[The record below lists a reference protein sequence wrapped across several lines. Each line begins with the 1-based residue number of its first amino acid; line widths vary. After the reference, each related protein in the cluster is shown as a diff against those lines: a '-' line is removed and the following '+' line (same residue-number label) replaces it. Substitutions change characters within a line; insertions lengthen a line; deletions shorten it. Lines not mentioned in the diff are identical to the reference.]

1 VKKTLS
7 LKNRFIFIY
16 DKFEFIKMKV
26 KHSKYK
32 NTGILFELLTRQLT
46 SDTITGNQTK
56 SLSFLK
62 KHFNSKTELL
72 KEYKIYHTLATQ
84 KYNRDNQ
91 ATMLIEE
98 LIKAHNKLNKSQL
111 RREKYN
117 LIKEIKD
124 TYNVND
130 FFKAKITDYKI
141 MASIYNLLENKKATA
156 LSIVDSKVTL
166 LEHIT
171 KSKQKTIKKDSVLE
185 NYNKQDKDTRL
196 LTYKVLLEKF
206 NDKYS
211 GLKDNQK
218 TLLKEYVN
226 SVTNS
231 PSLKSYIN
239 QEIKE
244 VKKTITKFSKKVEDK
259 AVAVKLNETKGMIKP
274 LCKKTFVNDDNVIN
288 LLNYYE
294 LINELK
300 TIHG

>member
-1 VKKTLS
+1 
-7 LKNRFIFIY
+7 
-16 DKFEFIKMKV
+16 MKV

-46 SDTITGNQTK
+46 SDTITGNQSK

-72 KEYKIYHTLATQ
+72 KEYKIYHTLTTQ
-84 KYNRDNQ
+84 KYKKDSQ
-91 ATMLIEE
+91 ATVLIET
-98 LIKAHNKLNKSQL
+98 LIEAHARLNKSQL

-117 LIKEIKD
+117 LIKEIKE

-141 MASIYNLLENKKATA
+141 MASIFNLLENKKATA
-156 LSIVDSKVTL
+156 LSIVNSKVTL

-171 KSKQKTIKKDSVLE
+171 KNKTKNKTKNTVLE
-185 NYNKQDKDTRL
+185 NYNKQDSDTRL

-206 NDKYS
+206 NNKYS
-211 GLKDNQK
+211 GLEENQK

-231 PSLKSYIN
+231 PALKSYLN

-244 VKKTITKFSKKVEDK
+244 VKKILTKYSKKVEDK
-259 AVAVKLNETKGMIKP
+259 AVVVKLNETKGMIKP
-274 LCKKTFVNDDNVIN
+274 LCKKSSVNDDNVIN

>member
-1 VKKTLS
+1 
-7 LKNRFIFIY
+7 
-16 DKFEFIKMKV
+16 MKV

-46 SDTITGNQTK
+46 SDTIAGNNPK
-56 SLSFLK
+56 ALDFLK

-72 KEYKIYHTLATQ
+72 KEYKIYHTLATK
-84 KYNRDNQ
+84 KYKKDSQ

-98 LIKAHNKLNKSQL
+98 LVKAYERLNKSQL

-117 LIKEIKD
+117 LIKEIKE
-124 TYNVND
+124 TYNIND
-130 FFKAKITDYKI
+130 FFKAKITNYKI
-141 MASIYNLLENKKATA
+141 MASIFNLLENKKASSM
-156 LSIVDSKVTL
+156 SIVNSKLTL
-166 LEHIT
+166 LEYIT
-171 KSKQKTIKKDSVLE
+171 EKPTKVKKNIVLE
-185 NYNKQDKDTRL
+185 TFNNQDKDTKL

-211 GLKDNQK
+211 GLEENQK

-231 PSLKSYIN
+231 PALKSYLN
-239 QEIKE
+239 QEIKA
-244 VKKTITKFSKKVEDK
+244 VKKTITGYSKKVEDK
-259 AVAVKLNETKGMIKP
+259 AVVVKLTETRDMIKP
-274 LCKKTFVNDDNVIN
+274 LCKKSSVSDDNVIN

-294 LINELK
+294 LVNELK

>member
-1 VKKTLS
+1 
-7 LKNRFIFIY
+7 
-16 DKFEFIKMKV
+16 MKV

-46 SDTITGNQTK
+46 SDTIAGTQPK
-56 SLSFLK
+56 ALSFLK
-62 KHFNSKTELL
+62 KHFNKKTELL

-84 KYNRDNQ
+84 KYNKDSQ
-91 ATMLIEE
+91 ATMLIDTLLE
-98 LIKAHNKLNKSQL
+98 AHGRLNKSQL

-130 FFKAKITDYKI
+130 FFKAKITNYKV
-141 MASIYNLLENKKATA
+141 MASIFNLLENKEATP
-156 LSIVDSKVTL
+156 LSIVNSKVTI

-171 KSKQKTIKKDSVLE
+171 EKKIKVKDSVVLE
-185 NYNKQDKDTRL
+185 NFNKQDKDTRL
-196 LTYKVLLEKF
+196 LTYKVILEKF
-206 NDKYS
+206 NDRYS
-211 GLKDNQK
+211 GLQDNQK

-231 PSLKSYIN
+231 PALKSYLN
-239 QEIKE
+239 QEINE
-244 VKKTITKFSKKVEDK
+244 VKKDLTKYSKKVKDK
-259 AVAVKLNETKGMIKP
+259 AVAIKLNETKDMIKP
-274 LCKKTFVNDDNVIN
+274 LCKKSSVNDDNVIN

-294 LINELK
+294 LVNELK

>member
-1 VKKTLS
+1 
-7 LKNRFIFIY
+7 
-16 DKFEFIKMKV
+16 MKV

-46 SDTITGNQTK
+46 SDTITGNQSK

-84 KYNRDNQ
+84 KYSKDSQ

-98 LIKAHNKLNKSQL
+98 LIKAHGRLNKSQL

-130 FFKAKITDYKI
+130 FFKAKITNYKI
-141 MASIYNLLENKKATA
+141 MASIFNLLENKEATA
-156 LSIVDSKVTL
+156 LSIVNSKVTL

-171 KSKQKTIKKDSVLE
+171 EKKESESKKDVVLE

-206 NDKYS
+206 NSKYS
-211 GLKDNQK
+211 NLEENQK

-226 SVTNS
+226 SVSNS
-231 PSLKSYIN
+231 PALKSYIN
-239 QEIKE
+239 QEIKM
-244 VKKTITKFSKKVEDK
+244 VKNSLTKYSKKVKDR
-259 AVAVKLNETKGMIKP
+259 AVAIKLNETKGLIKP
-274 LCKKTFVNDDNVIN
+274 LCKKSSVHDDNVIN

-294 LINELK
+294 LVNELK

>member
-1 VKKTLS
+1 
-7 LKNRFIFIY
+7 
-16 DKFEFIKMKV
+16 MKV

-46 SDTITGNQTK
+46 ADTIAGNRPK
-56 SLSFLK
+56 ALSIIQKYFSG
-62 KHFNSKTELL
+62 NSALL
-72 KEYKIYHTLATQ
+72 QEYKIYHTFTN
-84 KYNRDNQ
+84 KKFKEDNK
-91 ATMLIEE
+91 ATMLISTLAE
-98 LIKAHNKLNKSQL
+98 AHGKLNKSRL

-117 LIKEIKD
+117 LIKEIKE
-124 TYNVND
+124 TYDINN
-130 FFKAKITDYKI
+130 FFKAKISNYKV
-141 MASIYNLLENKKATA
+141 MASIFNLLENKKATP
-156 LSIVDSKVTL
+156 LSIVDSKITL

-171 KSKQKTIKKDSVLE
+171 IKPTQSKKDTVLE
-185 NYNKQDKDTRL
+185 NFSKQDKDTRL

-211 GLKDNQK
+211 DLQDNQK

-244 VKKTITKFSKKVEDK
+244 VKKTITGYSKKVEDK
-259 AVAVKLNETKGMIKP
+259 AVVVKLTETRDMIKP
-274 LCKKTFVNDDNVIN
+274 LCKKSSVNDDNVIN

-294 LINELK
+294 LVNELK

>member
-1 VKKTLS
+1 
-7 LKNRFIFIY
+7 
-16 DKFEFIKMKV
+16 MKV

-46 SDTITGNQTK
+46 SDTIAGNQPK
-56 SLSFLK
+56 ALSFLK
-62 KHFNSKTELL
+62 KHFNKKTELL
-72 KEYKIYHTLATQ
+72 KENKIYHTLATQ
-84 KYNRDNQ
+84 KYGKDSQ
-91 ATMLIEE
+91 ATMLIDTLLE
-98 LIKAHNKLNKSQL
+98 AHRKLNKSQL

-141 MASIYNLLENKKATA
+141 MASVFNLLENKNATA
-156 LSIVDSKVTL
+156 LSIVNSKVTI

-171 KSKQKTIKKDSVLE
+171 GKQVNNTKKDVVLE
-185 NYNKQDKDTRL
+185 NFNKQDSNTRL

-211 GLKDNQK
+211 GLQENQK

-244 VKKTITKFSKKVEDK
+244 VKKTITGYSKKVEDK
-259 AVAVKLNETKGMIKP
+259 AVAIKLTETKGMIKP
-274 LCKKTFVNDDNVIN
+274 LCKKTSVNDDNVIN

-294 LINELK
+294 LVNELK

>member
-1 VKKTLS
+1 
-7 LKNRFIFIY
+7 
-16 DKFEFIKMKV
+16 MKV

-46 SDTITGNQTK
+46 SDTITGDQSK

-62 KHFNSKTELL
+62 KHFNKKTELL
-72 KEYKIYHTLATQ
+72 KEYKIYHTLVNQ
-84 KYNRDNQ
+84 KYNKDSQ

-98 LIKAHNKLNKSQL
+98 LLKAHIKLNKSQL

-124 TYNVND
+124 NYDVNN
-130 FFKAKITDYKI
+130 FFKAKITDYKV
-141 MASIYNLLENKKATA
+141 MASIFNLLENVNATP
-156 LSIVDSKVTL
+156 LSIVESKATL

-171 KSKQKTIKKDSVLE
+171 EKVIKPKTDTVLE
-185 NYNKQDKDTRL
+185 NFSKQDKNTRL

-211 GLKDNQK
+211 GLEDNQK

-226 SVTNS
+226 NVTNS
-231 PSLKSYIN
+231 PALKSYVN

-244 VKKTITKFSKKVEDK
+244 VKKDISKYSKKVKDK
-259 AVAVKLNETKGMIKP
+259 AVAIKLTETKGMIHP
-274 LCKKTFVNDDNVIN
+274 LDKKSSVSDDNVIN
-288 LLNYYE
+288 LLNYYS
-294 LINELK
+294 LVNELK

>member
-1 VKKTLS
+1 
-7 LKNRFIFIY
+7 
-16 DKFEFIKMKV
+16 MKV

-46 SDTITGNQTK
+46 ADTITGNQSK
-56 SLSFLK
+56 VLSFLK
-62 KHFNSKTELL
+62 KYFNSKTELL
-72 KEYKIYHTLATQ
+72 KEYKIYHTLATK
-84 KYNRDNQ
+84 KYEKDSQ

-98 LIKAHNKLNKSQL
+98 LIKAHERLNKSQL

-124 TYNVND
+124 NYNVND
-130 FFKAKITDYKI
+130 FFKSKITNYKI
-141 MASIYNLLENKKATA
+141 MASSFNLLENKEATP
-156 LSIVDSKVTL
+156 LSIVNSKVTL

-171 KSKQKTIKKDSVLE
+171 EKPKKETKKITVLE

-206 NDKYS
+206 NNKYS
-211 GLKDNQK
+211 GLEENQK
-218 TLLKEYVN
+218 RLLKEYVN
-226 SVTNS
+226 NVSNS

-239 QEIKE
+239 KEIKKL
-244 VKKTITKFSKKVEDK
+244 KKDITSYSKKVDDK
-259 AVAVKLNETKGMIKP
+259 AVAIKLKETRDMIKT
-274 LCKKTFVNDDNVIN
+274 LCKKSSVHDDNVIN

-294 LINELK
+294 LVNELK

>member
-1 VKKTLS
+1 
-7 LKNRFIFIY
+7 
-16 DKFEFIKMKV
+16 MKI

-46 SDTITGNQTK
+46 SDTIAGNQPK

-62 KHFNSKTELL
+62 KHFNKKTELL

-84 KYNRDNQ
+84 KYNKDSQ
-91 ATMLIEE
+91 ATMLIETLLE
-98 LIKAHNKLNKSQL
+98 AHKNLNKSQL

-124 TYNVND
+124 TYDINN

-141 MASIYNLLENKKATA
+141 MASIFNLLENKSATA
-156 LSIVDSKVTL
+156 LSIVNSKVTL

-171 KSKQKTIKKDSVLE
+171 QKQNKPKKDIVLE
-185 NYNKQDKDTRL
+185 HFNKQDSDTRL

-206 NDKYS
+206 NNKYS
-211 GLKDNQK
+211 GLQDNQK

-226 SVTNS
+226 SVSNS
-231 PSLKSYIN
+231 PALKSYIN

-244 VKKTITKFSKKVEDK
+244 VKKDLTRYSKKVEDK
-259 AVAVKLNETKGMIKP
+259 AIAIKIQETKNIITP
-274 LCKKTFVNDDNVIN
+274 LNKNSSVKDDNVIN

-294 LINELK
+294 LVNELK
-300 TIHG
+300 AIHG

>member
-1 VKKTLS
+1 
-7 LKNRFIFIY
+7 
-16 DKFEFIKMKV
+16 MKV

-46 SDTITGNQTK
+46 ADTIAGNRPK
-56 SLSFLK
+56 ALSIIQKYFSG
-62 KHFNSKTELL
+62 NSTLL
-72 KEYKIYHTLATQ
+72 QEYKIYHTFTN
-84 KYNRDNQ
+84 KKFKEDNK
-91 ATMLIEE
+91 ATMLISTLAE
-98 LIKAHNKLNKSQL
+98 AHGKLNKSRL

-124 TYNVND
+124 TYDINN
-130 FFKAKITDYKI
+130 FFKAKISNYKV
-141 MASIYNLLENKKATA
+141 MASIFNLLENKKATP
-156 LSIVDSKVTL
+156 LSIVDSKITL

-171 KSKQKTIKKDSVLE
+171 IKPTESKKDTVLE
-185 NYNKQDKDTRL
+185 SFSKQDKNTRL

-211 GLKDNQK
+211 GLQDNQK

-231 PSLKSYIN
+231 PALKSYIN

-244 VKKTITKFSKKVEDK
+244 VKKTITGYSKKVEDK
-259 AVAVKLNETKGMIKP
+259 VVAIKLTETKEMIKP
-274 LCKKTFVNDDNVIN
+274 LCKKTSVNDNNVIN

-294 LINELK
+294 LVNELK

>member
-1 VKKTLS
+1 
-7 LKNRFIFIY
+7 
-16 DKFEFIKMKV
+16 MKV

-46 SDTITGNQTK
+46 SDTITGNQSK

-84 KYNRDNQ
+84 KYNKDAQ
-91 ATMLIEE
+91 ATMLINTLLEV
-98 LIKAHNKLNKSQL
+98 HGKLNKSQL

-141 MASIYNLLENKKATA
+141 MASIFNLLENKEA
-156 LSIVDSKVTL
+156 SPISVVNSKVTL

-171 KSKQKTIKKDSVLE
+171 QKPTKEKKDVVLE

-211 GLKDNQK
+211 GLQNNQK

-231 PSLKSYIN
+231 PALKSYIN

-244 VKKTITKFSKKVEDK
+244 VKKIITGYSKKVEDK
-259 AVAVKLNETKGMIKP
+259 VVAIKLTETKGMIKP
-274 LCKKTFVNDDNVIN
+274 LCKKTSVNDDNVIN

-294 LINELK
+294 LVNELK

>member
-1 VKKTLS
+1 
-7 LKNRFIFIY
+7 
-16 DKFEFIKMKV
+16 MKV

-46 SDTITGNQTK
+46 SDTIAGTNTK
-56 SLSFLK
+56 SLDFLK
-62 KHFNSKTELL
+62 KHFNSRTELL
-72 KEYKIYHTLATQ
+72 KEYKIYHTLTT
-84 KYNRDNQ
+84 KKCSKDSQ
-91 ATMLIEE
+91 ATILINTLLE
-98 LIKAHNKLNKSQL
+98 AHGKLNKSQL

-130 FFKAKITDYKI
+130 FFKAKITNYKI
-141 MASIYNLLENKKATA
+141 MASIFNLLENKEASPV
-156 LSIVDSKVTL
+156 SIVNSKVTL
-166 LEHIT
+166 LEYIT
-171 KSKQKTIKKDSVLE
+171 EKPTSIKKNVVLE
-185 NYNKQDKDTRL
+185 NFSKQDKDTRL

-211 GLKDNQK
+211 GLQDNQK

-231 PSLKSYIN
+231 PALKSFIN
-239 QEIKE
+239 EEIKT
-244 VKKTITKFSKKVEDK
+244 VKKTMIGYSKKVEDK
-259 AVAVKLNETKGMIKP
+259 AVAVKLTETKNMIKP
-274 LCKKTFVNDDNVIN
+274 LCKKSSVNDDNVIN

-294 LINELK
+294 LVNELK

>member
-1 VKKTLS
+1 
-7 LKNRFIFIY
+7 
-16 DKFEFIKMKV
+16 MKV

-46 SDTITGNQTK
+46 SDTIAGNNPK
-56 SLSFLK
+56 ALDFLR
-62 KHFNSKTELL
+62 KHFNKKTELL

-84 KYNRDNQ
+84 KYQKDAQ
-91 ATMLIEE
+91 ATMLINTLLE
-98 LIKAHNKLNKSQL
+98 AHIKLNKSQL
-111 RREKYN
+111 RREKFN
-117 LIKEIKD
+117 LIKEIKK

-141 MASIYNLLENKKATA
+141 MASIFNLLENKEATPI
-156 LSIVDSKVTL
+156 SIVNSKVTL

-171 KSKQKTIKKDSVLE
+171 EKPTAVKRNIVLE
-185 NYNKQDKDTRL
+185 NFSKEDKDTRL

-206 NDKYS
+206 NEKYK
-211 GLKDNQK
+211 GLEENQQ

-231 PSLKSYIN
+231 PALKSYIN

-244 VKKTITKFSKKVEDK
+244 VKKIISGYSKKVEDK
-259 AVAVKLNETKGMIKP
+259 AVAIKLTETKGMIKP
-274 LCKKTFVNDDNVIN
+274 LCKKTSVNDDNVIN

-294 LINELK
+294 LVNELK

>member
-1 VKKTLS
+1 
-7 LKNRFIFIY
+7 
-16 DKFEFIKMKV
+16 MKV

-46 SDTITGNQTK
+46 SDTIAGNQPK

-72 KEYKIYHTLATQ
+72 KEYKIYHTLATK
-84 KYNRDNQ
+84 KYSKDSQ

-98 LIKAHNKLNKSQL
+98 LIKAHERLNKSQL

-124 TYNVND
+124 TYNVNN
-130 FFKAKITDYKI
+130 FFKAKITDYKV
-141 MASIYNLLENKKATA
+141 MASIFNLLENRKATPI
-156 LSIVDSKVTL
+156 SIVNSKVTL

-171 KSKQKTIKKDSVLE
+171 EKKQNTSKKDTVLE
-185 NYNKQDKDTRL
+185 NFNKQDSDTRL

-211 GLKDNQK
+211 DLQDNQK

-226 SVTNS
+226 SVSNS

-244 VKKTITKFSKKVEDK
+244 VKKDLTKFSKKVEDK
-259 AVAVKLNETKGMIKP
+259 AVVVKLNETKGMIKP
-274 LCKKTFVNDDNVIN
+274 LCKKSSVHDDNVIN

-294 LINELK
+294 LVNELK

>member
-1 VKKTLS
+1 
-7 LKNRFIFIY
+7 
-16 DKFEFIKMKV
+16 MKV

-46 SDTITGNQTK
+46 SDTITGNQSK

-84 KYNRDNQ
+84 KYEKDSQ
-91 ATMLIEE
+91 ATMLINTLLE
-98 LIKAHNKLNKSQL
+98 AHGKLNKSQL

-141 MASIYNLLENKKATA
+141 MASIFNLLENKKATA
-156 LSIVDSKVTL
+156 LSIVNSKVTL

-171 KSKQKTIKKDSVLE
+171 VKPKTVKKDTVLE
-185 NYNKQDKDTRL
+185 NYSKQDKDTRL

-211 GLKDNQK
+211 DLKDNQK

-231 PSLKSYIN
+231 PALKSFIN

-244 VKKTITKFSKKVEDK
+244 VKKTITGYSKKVEDK
-259 AVAVKLNETKGMIKP
+259 AVVIKLTETKGMIKP
-274 LCKKTFVNDDNVIN
+274 LCKKTSVNDDNVIN

-294 LINELK
+294 LVNELK

>member
-1 VKKTLS
+1 
-7 LKNRFIFIY
+7 
-16 DKFEFIKMKV
+16 MKV

-46 SDTITGNQTK
+46 SDTITGNQSK

-62 KHFNSKTELL
+62 KHFNSRTELL

-84 KYNRDNQ
+84 KYNKDSQ
-91 ATMLIEE
+91 ATMLIDTLLE
-98 LIKAHNKLNKSQL
+98 AHGKLNKSQL

-130 FFKAKITDYKI
+130 FFKAKITDYKV
-141 MASIYNLLENKKATA
+141 MASIFNLLENKSATP
-156 LSIVDSKVTL
+156 LSIVNSKVTI

-171 KSKQKTIKKDSVLE
+171 GKQVNNTKKDVVLE
-185 NYNKQDKDTRL
+185 NFSKQNSDTRL

-211 GLKDNQK
+211 DLQDNQK

-226 SVTNS
+226 SVSNS
-231 PSLKSYIN
+231 PALKSYLN

-244 VKKTITKFSKKVEDK
+244 VKKDLSKYSQKVEDK
-259 AVAVKLNETKGMIKP
+259 AIIIKLNETKSLIKP
-274 LCKKTFVNDDNVIN
+274 LCKKSSVSDDNVIN

-294 LINELK
+294 LVNELK